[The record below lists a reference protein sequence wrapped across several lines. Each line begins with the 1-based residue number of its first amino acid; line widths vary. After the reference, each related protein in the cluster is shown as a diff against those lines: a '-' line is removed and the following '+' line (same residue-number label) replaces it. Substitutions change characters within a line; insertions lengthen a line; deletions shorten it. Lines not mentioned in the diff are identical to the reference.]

1 MAKKRKRRTS
11 TTRPPTAVG
20 PKGSRTG
27 TPEAPTVRPA
37 PAGPGAPSRQ
47 VRKEEARRERER
59 LRRRAARRR
68 MVRRAL
74 RVGAVVAVLAGIGV
88 GVWFLSRPK
97 GLSDEQ
103 RDLLARAEQAAQ
115 AAGCTEVREV
125 QPYPGDPTM
134 DRTHVD
140 TLPPL
145 SSYRTQPPAS
155 GPHFGSTLAA
165 GVYTTP
171 PVLGQ
176 AIHSLEHGAAIIWYD
191 PERADPQELARIQTF
206 FDQAGNRD
214 HVIVAPYDYPD
225 EGEAGRLPEGTAM
238 ALTAWHRMQT
248 CRQVSLPV
256 AFSFVFNY
264 ASTPYS
270 DYKGEAPE
278 AGVPI

>member
-11 TTRPPTAVG
+11 GSSGRPPTAVT
-20 PKGSRTG
+20 SRPAQ
-27 TPEAPTVRPA
+27 PEAPAVRPA

-47 VRKEEARRERER
+47 ARREEARRERER

-68 MVRRAL
+68 MLRRAL
-74 RVGAVVAVLAGIGV
+74 RAGAVLAVAAGIGV

-97 GLSDEQ
+97 GLSGEQ
-103 RDLLARAEQAAQ
+103 RELLAQAGRASQ
-115 AAGCTEVREV
+115 AAGCTEAREV
-125 QPYPGDPTM
+125 QPYPGDPSL

-140 TLPPL
+140 ALPRL
-145 SSYRTQPPAS
+145 STYRTQPPTS
-155 GPHFGSTLAA
+155 GPHFSATLAE

-171 PVLGQ
+171 PVMGQ

-191 PERADPQELARIQTF
+191 PDRADAQELARIQTF
-206 FDQAGNRD
+206 FDQAGNRN

-256 AFSFVFNY
+256 AFAFVYRY

-270 DYKGEAPE
+270 DYRGEAPE
-278 AGVPI
+278 AGAPI